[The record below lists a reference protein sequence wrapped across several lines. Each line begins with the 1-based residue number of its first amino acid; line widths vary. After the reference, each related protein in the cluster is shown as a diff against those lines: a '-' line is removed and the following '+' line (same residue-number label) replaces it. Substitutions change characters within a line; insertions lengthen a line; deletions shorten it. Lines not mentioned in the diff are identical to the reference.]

1 MQTADIH
8 SWAAEPP
15 TTVIDLEEHDLHYLA
30 VPSNTSQSYYAVD
43 TTLQGNKAK
52 KRKVE
57 RACDFCRRRKTRCD
71 GSKMP
76 NNICTN
82 CLQNRRTCTYIE
94 GSKPRGPPKAYI
106 TSLED
111 RVEKMEAL
119 LKRLRP
125 EADFSVELGLP
136 VVRDSWKTDSSIS
149 QPVTQ
154 LRLNHLGRAASVSSS
169 RTSVL
174 LPLAAVVPC
183 PSCPPNVASCCHG
196 SRARTTGKATSSPP
210 ALNFKGAHPIHDPQ
224 EAGGSAGTPSSGGYD
239 TSSSYYSSDH
249 EEFSENLIKGMAHL
263 TVRGLRPAQDTSKD
277 VPDSQRRFHGK
288 SNTFLLVKPTRAFKQ
303 QHMDELT
310 GAGNQEQ
317 HNPTSDDDDPGKA
330 AHKRPFFWNTL
341 PWEIQ
346 WEGADRSAITI
357 PPFIMSHFPP
367 SDLANSL
374 INIYLTHKNPYFPLL
389 HRPTFER
396 QWNEGLYKR
405 DLWFACVCMAIFG
418 VASRYSDDPRV
429 LPKMISG
436 NDPPDKSD
444 SIWSTAGWKYIE
456 VAMDVHR
463 RRRSILIPPD
473 LFEIQTFVIIAN
485 YLRGSLAH
493 PESWTHIAIGIR
505 KAQDVGAHRRKVY
518 GRKPTVEDELWKR
531 AYWHLVAM
539 DRIGSMFMGRPCS
552 SREEDLDL
560 DMPLEVD
567 DEYWENEDPDLAF
580 QQPPGTPSKLSAFIW
595 WIKLSQI
602 VAFAM
607 RTLYAIGRSKEP
619 LGLTGP
625 RWREETVAR
634 LNDAMFDW
642 VENLPNHL
650 RWSNNMENPLF
661 AGQAATL
668 YSQYYLLQITIYR
681 PFIPVPRALPRHLA
695 RRCCSLDGSDGPL
708 SALSIC
714 VNAATAGAQILQAQA
729 NRSMTEHINAIHVSF
744 VFAGVLLV
752 NFWTQIT
759 DQISP
764 RSRRSKGGES
774 QSLEATM
781 DDILKLV
788 EILEGLCPKW
798 ELAKEACEDIKA
810 VLPPPS
816 SRIPLKRLSPS
827 PESDISASYDR
838 PPVAAGYSMEHPY
851 TQTHASPS
859 VPNIASTSYRSPYG
873 SPAYAG
879 PSSHMPAY
887 TQSPQ
892 GWQEDEPQS
901 FTSRY
906 SGWHV
911 PEAYPLRDEW
921 LPSEPQVALRQ
932 QRSVSHVRS
941 TNYYPAFA
949 AGYLLPYV
957 DSGPDIMPTGGVPLH
972 EQHAAV
978 GMGAR
983 ENQNSQVPYIK
994 REYMDDGQEI
1004 RLYQSYPGTGM
1015 SPAPSGLPRHVRP
1028 PSYEEQTGQWNMN
1041 MYRRP
1046 HQWHNGSYPT

>member
-125 EADFSVELGLP
+125 EADFSAELGLP
-136 VVRDSWKTDSSIS
+136 VVRDSWKTDSF
-149 QPVTQ
+149 
-154 LRLNHLGRAASVSSS
+154 
-169 RTSVL
+169 L

-239 TSSSYYSSDH
+239 TSSSYYSSDN

-263 TVRGLRPAQDTSKD
+263 TLRGLRPAQDTSKD

-346 WEGADRSAITI
+346 WEGAGRSAITI

-456 VAMDVHR
+456 
-463 RRRSILIPPD
+463 
-473 LFEIQTFVIIAN
+473 IIAN

-539 DRIGSMFMGRPCS
+539 DRIGSI
-552 SREEDLDL
+552 LDL

-634 LNDAMFDW
+634 LNDAMFAW
-642 VENLPNHL
+642 
-650 RWSNNMENPLF
+650 
-661 AGQAATL
+661 
-668 YSQYYLLQITIYR
+668 ITIYR
-681 PFIPVPRALPRHLA
+681 PFIPVPRALPPHLA

-764 RSRRSKGGES
+764 RSRRPKGGES

-798 ELAKEACEDIKA
+798 ELAKEAWCA
-810 VLPPPS
+810 LFY
-816 SRIPLKRLSPS
+816 LS
-827 PESDISASYDR
+827 
-838 PPVAAGYSMEHPY
+838 V
-851 TQTHASPS
+851 
-859 VPNIASTSYRSPYG
+859 
-873 SPAYAG
+873 
-879 PSSHMPAY
+879 
-887 TQSPQ
+887 
-892 GWQEDEPQS
+892 
-901 FTSRY
+901 
-906 SGWHV
+906 
-911 PEAYPLRDEW
+911 
-921 LPSEPQVALRQ
+921 
-932 QRSVSHVRS
+932 
-941 TNYYPAFA
+941 
-949 AGYLLPYV
+949 
-957 DSGPDIMPTGGVPLH
+957 
-972 EQHAAV
+972 
-978 GMGAR
+978 
-983 ENQNSQVPYIK
+983 
-994 REYMDDGQEI
+994 
-1004 RLYQSYPGTGM
+1004 
-1015 SPAPSGLPRHVRP
+1015 
-1028 PSYEEQTGQWNMN
+1028 
-1041 MYRRP
+1041 
-1046 HQWHNGSYPT
+1046 